1 MGKLTHGSLFSGI
14 GGFDLAAEWAGWE
27 NKFHCEWNE
36 FGKRVLNYYW
46 PEVECYG
53 DITKTDFRKW
63 RGQIDVLTGG
73 FPCQPYSVAGKRLGK
88 EDERHLWP
96 HMLRAIREIKPKYV
110 VGENVRGLISWN
122 GGLVFDEVQ
131 ADLEA
136 EGYTVIPCVLPACGV
151 NAPHRRERVW
161 FVAYRE
167 CGGRKTMCGVQHKE
181 SVGKMFSDNGERG
194 TAPNTASKLQQG
206 YEPGECGDER
216 RENVQQEYR
225 STNTKQSGAMGED
238 GVASDTNNARNTAS
252 RSGIVGDWTE
262 NIIERELAQSEFDR
276 YTDAAN
282 SASTG
287 LERRIGRGSERERLT
302 RDSPG
307 YSEGDAA
314 NLYNARLERGED
326 NRSSGESREKRNEQ
340 FTGCFRPDWQNFPT
354 QPPICGG
361 DDGLSRE
368 LDGITFPKWRSESI
382 KAYGN
387 AIVPAV
393 AFEIFKTINE
403 IDNFLNENSYLL

>member
-1 MGKLTHGSLFSGI
+1 
-14 GGFDLAAEWAGWE
+14 
-27 NKFHCEWNE
+27 
-36 FGKRVLNYYW
+36 
-46 PEVECYG
+46 
-53 DITKTDFRKW
+53 
-63 RGQIDVLTGG
+63 
-73 FPCQPYSVAGKRLGK
+73 
-88 EDERHLWP
+88 
-96 HMLRAIREIKPKYV
+96 MLRAIREIKPKYV

-161 FVAYRE
+161 FVAYRASGGWDARRSD
-167 CGGRKTMCGVQHKE
+167 GGRENSDQTFRTDLQYKSCGL
-181 SVGKMFSDNGERG
+181 GEIG
-194 TAPNTASKLQQG
+194 ITPN
-206 YEPGECGDER
+206 
-216 RENVQQEYR
+216 
-225 STNTKQSGAMGED
+225 
-238 GVASDTNNARNTAS
+238 TNNARNTAS
-252 RSGIVGDWTE
+252 RSGIVGEWTENIVGEWTE

-282 SASTG
+282 AGSG
-287 LERRIGRGSERERLT
+287 GRIQNDIEQQADEFKH
-302 RDSPG
+302 
-307 YSEGDAA
+307 
-314 NLYNARLERGED
+314 ARPSWDE
-326 NRSSGESREKRNEQ
+326 
-340 FTGCFRPDWQNFPT
+340 FPA

-393 AFEIFKTINE
+393 AFEIFKAITE

>member
-1 MGKLTHGSLFSGI
+1 
-14 GGFDLAAEWAGWE
+14 
-27 NKFHCEWNE
+27 
-36 FGKRVLNYYW
+36 
-46 PEVECYG
+46 
-53 DITKTDFRKW
+53 
-63 RGQIDVLTGG
+63 
-73 FPCQPYSVAGKRLGK
+73 
-88 EDERHLWP
+88 
-96 HMLRAIREIKPKYV
+96 MLRAIREIKPKYV
-110 VGENVRGLISWN
+110 VGENVRGIISWN

-136 EGYTVIPCVLPACGV
+136 EGYTVIPCILPACGV

-194 TAPNTASKLQQG
+194 TTSNT
-206 YEPGECGDER
+206 D
-216 RENVQQEYR
+216 
-225 STNTKQSGAMGED
+225 
-238 GVASDTNNARNTAS
+238 NARNTAS

-276 YTDAAN
+276 YADAPYTESKRGERLPFGKEEKYSLDGSLSSNGDVTDTSSLRLCECENTRSMGKGQSEICGEGDKLTDAIETSSGFRDAAN
-282 SASTG
+282 AGSG
-287 LERRIGRGSERERLT
+287 GRIQN
-302 RDSPG
+302 DI
-307 YSEGDAA
+307 
-314 NLYNARLERGED
+314 
-326 NRSSGESREKRNEQ
+326 EQ
-340 FTGCFRPDWQNFPT
+340 QADEFKHAHPRWDFFPT

-361 DDGLSRE
+361 NDELPRE

-393 AFEIFKTINE
+393 AFEIFKVINE

>member
-1 MGKLTHGSLFSGI
+1 
-14 GGFDLAAEWAGWE
+14 
-27 NKFHCEWNE
+27 
-36 FGKRVLNYYW
+36 
-46 PEVECYG
+46 
-53 DITKTDFRKW
+53 
-63 RGQIDVLTGG
+63 
-73 FPCQPYSVAGKRLGK
+73 
-88 EDERHLWP
+88 
-96 HMLRAIREIKPKYV
+96 MLRAIREIKPKYV
-110 VGENVRGLISWN
+110 VGENVRGIISWN

-167 CGGRKTMCGVQHKE
+167 CGSRKTMCGVQHKE

-194 TAPNTASKLQQG
+194 TASDTNSQRHTSCRTSSEVEGIGCGNDGEQETWCQQTQRDNG
-206 YEPGECGDER
+206 LLR
-216 RENVQQEYR
+216 FQQ
-225 STNTKQSGAMGED
+225 N
-238 GVASDTNNARNTAS
+238 VASDTNNARNTAS

-282 SASTG
+282 SASER
-287 LERRIGRGSERERLT
+287 LERCIGRGSERERLT
-302 RDSPG
+302 SDSPG
-307 YSEGDAA
+307 YSEGDVT

-326 NRSSGESREKRNEQ
+326 NRSSGESRKKRNEQ
-340 FTGCFRPDWQNFPT
+340 STRCFRPDWQNFPT

-361 DDGLSRE
+361 DDGLPRE
-368 LDGITFPKWRSESI
+368 LDGVTFPKWRSESI

-393 AFEIFKTINE
+393 AFEVFKAINE